1 MGVDQNL
8 RYSLRDLG
16 EAANILLGL
25 PSAVARFYRSGE
37 YREGIVFLGD
47 ALSKLSESLLGVQK
61 YASESYR
68 EFFDKLYR
76 KMGVQPG
83 QEAEGS
89 LVDILERA
97 LYSPEPIDREDFLLA
112 VKLFSGILR
121 SIRQAFCSGEAKR

>member
-16 EAANILLGL
+16 EAVNVLLGL
-25 PSAVARFYRSGE
+25 PSAVVRFYRGEE

-47 ALSKLSESLLGVQK
+47 TLSKLSGSLLGVQK
-61 YASESYR
+61 SASESYR
-68 EFFDKLYR
+68 EFFDKLHR

-83 QEAEGS
+83 QEGEGS
-89 LVDILERA
+89 LVDLLELA
-97 LYSPEPIDREDFLLA
+97 LYSPEPIDGEDFLLA